1 MPRAS
6 EVPMSVPSDG
16 EQAFVWPAP
25 GLSVEE
31 LLAAK
36 GTQPLASAADLTAD
50 TFSSDAELEE
60 FLAFTAAERHR
71 DLA

>member
-1 MPRAS
+1 
-6 EVPMSVPSDG
+6 MSAPFDDG
-16 EQAFVWPAP
+16 QALVWPAP

-31 LLAAK
+31 MLAAK
-36 GTQPLASAADLTAD
+36 GTQPLTSASDLAAD

-60 FLAFTAAERHR
+60 FLVFTVAERHR

>member
-1 MPRAS
+1 MSAPFDDERA
-6 EVPMSVPSDG
+6 
-16 EQAFVWPAP
+16 FIWPAP
-25 GLSVEE
+25 GLSLED

-36 GTQPLASAADLTAD
+36 GTQPLASVDDLTAD